1 MVQHA
6 LVDTNVLY
14 GALQKRD
21 QFHEQGLA
29 IVMAADARDLPVCIV
44 LDFMLAETM
53 NALTQKLA
61 HEETTEA
68 LSMVRESAGFEI
80 RRTTNEIWATGL
92 GVYEAYAHLSL
103 VDAILVAYARESDSS
118 YIYSFDD
125 GFDSVDGVRRLNTST
140 NPYSA

>member
-21 QFHEQGLA
+21 QFHEEGLA
-29 IVMAADARDLPVCIV
+29 IVTAADAHDLPVCIV
-44 LDFMLAETM
+44 LDFVLAETM
-53 NALTQKLA
+53 NALTQELA

-80 RRTTNEIWATGL
+80 RRTTNEVWATGL
-92 GVYEAYAHLSL
+92 GVYEAHAHLSL
-103 VDAILVAYARESDSS
+103 VDAMLVAYARETDSS

-125 GFDSVDGVRRLNTST
+125 GFDSVDGVRRLNTSR
-140 NPYSA
+140 SCVA